1 MNDLSWLRVKLQPS
15 GRSLRDAPRKDKT
28 NSPGSCVLGLAR
40 RILLLKC
47 NLLYKTII
55 KNTSIPNNYKRLLSY
70 TKPYLSGFVVV
81 FFALLLA
88 GLTEAAFPALIKPLI
103 DNGFVGTTEFQ
114 VWLVPAAI
122 LGIFLFRG
130 VGNLIAAYSMNWV
143 SNNVLRDLRR
153 EMFSAVLSFPSKFFD
168 QTPAGLIISRIT
180 TEVNGTLAGVTGV
193 LISLVRDSV
202 VFCALMG
209 WLFWVNWRLT
219 LVVVVIFPPIVWF
232 LKIIGRRMARIGAE
246 QISANSDLTQVLE
259 EAITANRLIKLFG
272 GRALEEQKFS
282 SASERFRQYSMKV
295 SLAHAAQAPMVQ
307 LFVALAIA
315 IIVSMALVQT
325 RSGDTTVGSFVS
337 FITAMLMLLSPIRH
351 LSEVNA
357 QIQRALVSAQAVFE
371 FLDQEKEL
379 DHGDLSASHV
389 DGTFDFV
396 DVTLSYQQGREPA
409 LKGIS
414 LSIKPKSIV
423 AFVGPSGGGK
433 SSMVNLMTRLY
444 APSGGLVLLDGHP
457 IQDYTLSSLRNA
469 IAVVS
474 QDTVLFNDSIRNNV
488 AYGNDRA
495 QDDRIIRALTDA
507 GLGDFLRGLPNG
519 LDTQL
524 GDRGAMLS
532 GGQRQRIAI
541 ARAFFK
547 DAPILILDEPTSA
560 LDQISER
567 GLQDSIDR
575 LAQDKTVIMI
585 AHRIS
590 TVKKVDCI
598 HYIEGGVIQ
607 HSGSH
612 SDLLAVSPGYRQLQ
626 VLVG

>member
-1 MNDLSWLRVKLQPS
+1 
-15 GRSLRDAPRKDKT
+15 
-28 NSPGSCVLGLAR
+28 
-40 RILLLKC
+40 
-47 NLLYKTII
+47 
-55 KNTSIPNNYKRLLSY
+55 
-70 TKPYLSGFVVV
+70 VVT

-103 DNGFVGTTEFQ
+103 DKGFVGTSEFQ
-114 VWLVPAAI
+114 VWMVPLAI

-130 VGNLIAAYSMNWV
+130 VGTLIAAYSMNWV

-153 EMFSAVLSFPSKFFD
+153 DIFSAMLSFPSKFFD
-168 QTPAGLIISRIT
+168 QTPAGVIISRVT
-180 TEVNGTLAGVTGV
+180 TEVNGTLAGVSSV

-219 LVVVVIFPPIVWF
+219 LVVVFVFPPIVWV
-232 LKIIGRRMARIGAE
+232 LKIIGRRMARIGSE
-246 QISANSDLTQVLE
+246 QITANSDLTQVLE

-272 GRALEEQKFS
+272 GRALEQQKFS
-282 SASERFRQYSMKV
+282 SASERFRRFSMKV

-325 RSGDTTVGSFVS
+325 RSGVTTVGSFVS

-357 QIQRALVSAQAVFE
+357 QIQRAMVSAKVVFE

-379 DHGDLSASHV
+379 DSGRLSAGGV
-389 DGTFDFV
+389 RGFFEFI
-396 DVTLSYQQGREPA
+396 DVTLSYQQDRAAA

-414 LSIKPKSIV
+414 LTIRPGSTV

-433 SSMVNLMTRLY
+433 SSIVNLMTRLY
-444 APSGGLVLLDGHP
+444 EPSGGSVLLDGQP
-457 IQDYTLSSLRNA
+457 IQNYTLSSLRNS

-488 AYGNDRA
+488 AYG
-495 QDDRIIRALTDA
+495 DDSSEDGRIITALNDA
-507 GLGDFLRGLPNG
+507 GLAEFFSSLPNG
-519 LDTQL
+519 LDTPL

-547 DAPILILDEPTSA
+547 NAPILILDEPTSA

-567 GLQDSIDR
+567 ALQDAIQRLSKDR
-575 LAQDKTVIMI
+575 TVIFI
-585 AHRIS
+585 THRIS
-590 TVKKVDCI
+590 TIENADCI
-598 HYIEGGVIQ
+598 YYIEDGVIQ
-607 HSGSH
+607 HSGNH
-612 SDLLAVSPGYRQLQ
+612 SDLLSISSGYRRLQ
-626 VLVG
+626 VAGQ

>member
-1 MNDLSWLRVKLQPS
+1 M
-15 GRSLRDAPRKDKT
+15 
-28 NSPGSCVLGLAR
+28 
-40 RILLLKC
+40 
-47 NLLYKTII
+47 
-55 KNTSIPNNYKRLLSY
+55 
-70 TKPYLSGFVVV
+70 VV

-219 LVVVVIFPPIVWF
+219 LVVVLIFPPIVWF

-246 QISANSDLTQVLE
+246 QVSANSDLTQVLE

-379 DHGDLSASHV
+379 DHGRLSASHV

-396 DVTLSYQQGREPA
+396 DVTLSYQQGREAA

-414 LSIKPKSIV
+414 LSIKPKSII

-433 SSMVNLMTRLY
+433 SSIVNLMTRLY

-488 AYGNDRA
+488 AYGTDRA

>member
-1 MNDLSWLRVKLQPS
+1 M
-15 GRSLRDAPRKDKT
+15 
-28 NSPGSCVLGLAR
+28 
-40 RILLLKC
+40 
-47 NLLYKTII
+47 
-55 KNTSIPNNYKRLLSY
+55 
-70 TKPYLSGFVVV
+70 VV

-180 TEVNGTLAGVTGV
+180 TEVNGTLAGITGV

-202 VFCALMG
+202 VLCALMG

-325 RSGDTTVGSFVS
+325 RSGETTVGSFVS

-379 DHGDLSASHV
+379 DHGHLSASYV

-396 DVTLSYQQGREPA
+396 DVTLSYQQGREAA

-433 SSMVNLMTRLY
+433 SSIVNLMTRLY

-507 GLGDFLRGLPNG
+507 GLGDFLRSLPNG

-598 HYIEGGVIQ
+598 HYIEGGIIQ

>member
-1 MNDLSWLRVKLQPS
+1 M
-15 GRSLRDAPRKDKT
+15 
-28 NSPGSCVLGLAR
+28 
-40 RILLLKC
+40 
-47 NLLYKTII
+47 
-55 KNTSIPNNYKRLLSY
+55 
-70 TKPYLSGFVVV
+70 VV

-103 DNGFVGTTEFQ
+103 DKGFVGTTEFQ

-153 EMFSAVLSFPSKFFD
+153 EMFSAILSFPSKFFD
-168 QTPAGLIISRIT
+168 QTPAGLIISRVT
-180 TEVNGTLAGVTGV
+180 TEVNGTLAGITGV

-357 QIQRALVSAQAVFE
+357 QIQRALVSALAVFE

-379 DHGDLSASHV
+379 DCGQLSASHV

-396 DVTLSYQQGREPA
+396 GVTLSYQQGREAA

-414 LSIKPKSIV
+414 LSIKPKSVV

-433 SSMVNLMTRLY
+433 SSIVNLMTRLY

-590 TVKKVDCI
+590 TIKKVDCI

-626 VLVG
+626 VLVGQ

>member
-1 MNDLSWLRVKLQPS
+1 
-15 GRSLRDAPRKDKT
+15 
-28 NSPGSCVLGLAR
+28 
-40 RILLLKC
+40 
-47 NLLYKTII
+47 
-55 KNTSIPNNYKRLLSY
+55 
-70 TKPYLSGFVVV
+70 VVV

-180 TEVNGTLAGVTGV
+180 TEVNGTLAGITGV

-202 VFCALMG
+202 VLCALMG

-325 RSGDTTVGSFVS
+325 RSGETTVGSFVS

-351 LSEVNA
+351 LSEVSA

-379 DHGDLSASHV
+379 DHGHLSASYV

-396 DVTLSYQQGREPA
+396 DVTLSYQQGREAA

-433 SSMVNLMTRLY
+433 SSIVNLMTRLY
-444 APSGGLVLLDGHP
+444 APSEGLVLLDGHP
-457 IQDYTLSSLRNA
+457 IQNYTLSSLRNA

-507 GLGDFLRGLPNG
+507 GLGDFLRSLPNG

-590 TVKKVDCI
+590 TVQKVDCI
-598 HYIEGGVIQ
+598 HYIEGGFIQ
-607 HSGSH
+607 HSGTH
-612 SDLLAVSPGYRQLQ
+612 SDLLAISPGYRQLQ
-626 VLVG
+626 VSLSQ

>member
-1 MNDLSWLRVKLQPS
+1 M
-15 GRSLRDAPRKDKT
+15 
-28 NSPGSCVLGLAR
+28 
-40 RILLLKC
+40 
-47 NLLYKTII
+47 
-55 KNTSIPNNYKRLLSY
+55 
-70 TKPYLSGFVVV
+70 VV

-272 GRALEEQKFS
+272 GRAFEEQKFS

-325 RSGDTTVGSFVS
+325 RSGETTVGSFVS

-357 QIQRALVSAQAVFE
+357 QIQRALISAQAVFE

-379 DHGDLSASHV
+379 DHGHLSASHV

-396 DVTLSYQQGREPA
+396 DVTLGYQQGREAA

-433 SSMVNLMTRLY
+433 SSIVNLMTRLY

-507 GLGDFLRGLPNG
+507 GLGDFLRSLPNG

-598 HYIEGGVIQ
+598 YYIEGGVIQ